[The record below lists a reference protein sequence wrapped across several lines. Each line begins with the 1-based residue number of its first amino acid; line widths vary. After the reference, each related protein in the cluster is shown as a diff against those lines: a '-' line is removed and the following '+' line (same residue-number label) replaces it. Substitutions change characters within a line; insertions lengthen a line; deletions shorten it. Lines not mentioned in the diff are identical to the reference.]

1 VLCLDELL
9 CLDLDTLDYGFV
21 LAVAPVRDGD
31 LATDDKILSL
41 RDHDDKLF
49 LLHDQNDKLLSCCA
63 AAPPGARG
71 CGIPRLQRVVLN
83 DAVRHAAPV
92 PNNAE
97 LHAHDTENDNK
108 PILQNYPNNVKNLP
122 LRDHDDKLF
131 LLHDHDGKLLC
142 CRAAAPLGARGF
154 GIPRLQCVVLNDAVR
169 QAAPSPNI
177 ADLHACD
184 TEIEYKPVL
193 QNDRNFAALHA
204 HDHATDDK
212 PFLVN
217 SALGCELV
225 PDAPTLH
232 NLEPKIAAHTDDL
245 VSDDKHF
252 LLHDPDD
259 KPLCYRSDALRRA
272 FGPDVPIPHCLVP
285 NVADLHVNDTVSD
298 DKPHPQN
305 DPDDE
310 IPPSLIREVQEH
322 YEVNSMDFDGCC
334 PLGCG
339 AKDFVGHFRSCN
351 LAMRRC
357 KKLLRSLLECPAQLQ
372 RPSDPDKFLW
382 ACFQGLHCDML
393 GDDSL
398 SAASLVDDVPLPP
411 PPPLPSA
418 PVPPLRRYD
427 SDYFPGSDDEW
438 ECERTDD
445 QQILQSVKHMD
456 PAQAEL
462 TMSLYWEMI
471 AATTSENS
479 GSAAGCKRQ
488 HSTNIAPTPA
498 SPTSEYSGAAGC
510 KHHFRTSK

>member
-1 VLCLDELL
+1 LECERFDPHVLCLAELL
-9 CLDLDTLDYGFV
+9 CLDLDTLDYGYDFGV
-21 LAVAPVRDGD
+21 EPVRDND
-31 LATDDKILSL
+31 SVPDDK
-41 RDHDDKLF
+41 
-49 LLHDQNDKLLSCCA
+49 N
-63 AAPPGARG
+63 
-71 CGIPRLQRVVLN
+71 
-83 DAVRHAAPV
+83 
-92 PNNAE
+92 
-97 LHAHDTENDNK
+97 
-108 PILQNYPNNVKNLP
+108 
-122 LRDHDDKLF
+122 F
-131 LLHDHDGKLLC
+131 LLHDHD
-142 CRAAAPLGARGF
+142 
-154 GIPRLQCVVLNDAVR
+154 
-169 QAAPSPNI
+169 
-177 ADLHACD
+177 
-184 TEIEYKPVL
+184 
-193 QNDRNFAALHA
+193 
-204 HDHATDDK
+204 DK
-212 PFLVN
+212 PFRVCLDAQPLLD

-272 FGPDVPIPHCLVP
+272 FGPDVPILHCLEP
-285 NVADLHVNDTVSD
+285 NFADLHDNDTVTD
-298 DKPHPQN
+298 DKPFLQN
-305 DPDDE
+305 DPNDE
-310 IPPSLIREVQEH
+310 IPLRCSDDQHLPFLERGLAPVHGTDVPPLLMHDLQV
-322 YEVNSMDFDGCC
+322 YYKVNRMDFDGCC